1 MGYAQTAIE
10 LVAFSLALRH
20 CRAGQVGGWGRI
32 WVAAMGR
39 KQTSADSPNGGYSV
53 NDIDVKIPRSVTHS
67 ISYNLRGLLEFLY
80 LYKRT

>member
-1 MGYAQTAIE
+1 MANFLDVQSNRLI
-10 LVAFSLALRH
+10 
-20 CRAGQVGGWGRI
+20 QQGGGSRRPQI
-32 WVAAMGR
+32 H
-39 KQTSADSPNGGYSV
+39 PNGGYSV